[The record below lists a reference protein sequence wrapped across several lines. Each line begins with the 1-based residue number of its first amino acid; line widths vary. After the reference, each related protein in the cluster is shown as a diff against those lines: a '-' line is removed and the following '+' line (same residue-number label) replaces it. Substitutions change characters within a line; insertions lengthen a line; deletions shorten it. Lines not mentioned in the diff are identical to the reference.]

1 MTRPK
6 EKRIVSRESRTRPG
20 GRQRAAQPAVAGRR
34 TTFAE
39 VFGIAEFRA
48 LWLAQVLSVAGDQL
62 ARVALTLLVF
72 EQTRSSLL
80 AAITFAASVVPVFVG
95 GFTLAGLADRWPR
108 RRVMMVCD
116 LGSAL
121 LVGLMALPA
130 MPIAARVSLLVLVTM
145 ISAPFISA
153 RAALYPDILDGD
165 RYVLGTAVTL
175 TTIQFAQVLGFALGG
190 AVVAFVGARAALL
203 ADAATFVLSAGIV
216 RLWVRARP
224 AARAGRPGT
233 RAGRPGTR
241 AGRPGTRAGRPPGGL
256 EHSAQGPEH
265 SAAGPVQS
273 GAGLTAGLRLVFGTP
288 ALLFP
293 MLLGWLAAFY
303 NVPEG
308 VAAPLAHSL
317 GGGDVAVGLILAAGA
332 FGAAAGAVLFS
343 RLARPQQRLR
353 WMGPLAVASC
363 AVLGLFVFHPALPW
377 ALLVLTISGLCA
389 SYQLPANAA
398 FVQAVPPEQRSQAFG
413 IAQGGMS
420 LGQGAA
426 MILAGAAA
434 GQFTSSLVI
443 AVGAAIG
450 TVAAS
455 VIVLARSSAQPG
467 NQPRV
472 HRAVKR

>member
-1 MTRPK
+1 MTKPK
-6 EKRIVSRESRTRPG
+6 EKRIVSHESRITPDRGELP
-20 GRQRAAQPAVAGRR
+20 AQPAAAAGRP
-34 TTFAE
+34 TFAE

-72 EQTRSSLL
+72 QETRSSLL
-80 AAITFAASVVPVFVG
+80 AAITFAASVVPAFIG

-108 RRVMMVCD
+108 RRVMMACD

-130 MPIAARVSLLVLVTM
+130 APIAARVGLLVLVTM

-165 RYVLGTAVTL
+165 RYLLGTAVTL

-190 AVVAFVGARAALL
+190 AVVAFVGARTALL

-224 AARAGRPGT
+224 AARPA
-233 RAGRPGTR
+233 
-241 AGRPGTRAGRPPGGL
+241 RPPGGDR
-256 EHSAQGPEH
+256 ATRPGR
-265 SAAGPVQS
+265 SAAGL
-273 GAGLTAGLRLVFGTP
+273 GTGLRLVFGSP

-293 MLLGWLAAFY
+293 MLFGWLAAFY
-303 NVPEG
+303 NIPEG

-332 FGAAAGAVLFS
+332 LGASVGAVLFS
-343 RLARPQQRLR
+343 RLARPEQRLR

-363 AVLGLFVFHPALPW
+363 AVLGLFVFHPPLPW
-377 ALLVLTISGLCA
+377 ALLVLTLSGLCA

-398 FVQAVPPEQRSQAFG
+398 FVQATPAPQRSQAFG

-434 GQFTSSLVI
+434 GQLASSLVI

-450 TVAAS
+450 TVAAV
-455 VIVLARSSAQPG
+455 VIVLA
-467 NQPRV
+467 PR
-472 HRAVKR
+472 RAVR

>member
-6 EKRIVSRESRTRPG
+6 EKRIVSRESRIRPG
-20 GRQRAAQPAVAGRR
+20 GRQRAARPAAAARR

-72 EQTRSSLL
+72 ERTRSSLL
-80 AAITFAASVVPVFVG
+80 AAITFAASVVPAFLG

-108 RRVMMVCD
+108 RRVMMACD
-116 LGSAL
+116 LGSAV
-121 LVGLMALPA
+121 LVGLMALPV

-190 AVVAFVGARAALL
+190 VVVAFVGARAALL
-203 ADAATFVLSAGIV
+203 ADAATFLLSAGIV

-224 AARAGRPGT
+224 SARLAPLPGDLANGAE
-233 RAGRPGTR
+233 RAT
-241 AGRPGTRAGRPPGGL
+241 
-256 EHSAQGPEH
+256 
-265 SAAGPVQS
+265 
-273 GAGLTAGLRLVFGTP
+273 AGLTAGLRLVFRSP
-288 ALLFP
+288 ALLIP
-293 MLLGWLAAFY
+293 MLFGWLAAFY

-317 GGGDVAVGLILAAGA
+317 GGGAVAVGLILAAGA

-343 RLARPQQRLR
+343 RLVRPEQRLR
-353 WMGPLAVASC
+353 LMGPLAVASC
-363 AVLGLFVFHPALPW
+363 AVLGLFIFHLPLAVALV
-377 ALLVLTISGLCA
+377 VLTVSGLCA
-389 SYQLPANAA
+389 CYQLPANAA
-398 FVQAVPPEQRSQAFG
+398 FVQATPVQQRSQAFG

-434 GQFTSSLVI
+434 EQLSPSLVI

-450 TVAAS
+450 AS
-455 VIVLARSSAQPG
+455 TAVVIVLTRPG
-467 NQPRV
+467 AGT
-472 HRAVKR
+472 RAATR

>member
-6 EKRIVSRESRTRPG
+6 EKRIVSRESRIRPG
-20 GRQRAAQPAVAGRR
+20 GRQRGARPAEAAGR

-39 VFGIAEFRA
+39 VFGVAEFRA

-80 AAITFAASVVPVFVG
+80 AAITFAASVVPVFIG

-108 RRVMMVCD
+108 RRVMMACD

-224 AARAGRPGT
+224 AARMA
-233 RAGRPGTR
+233 
-241 AGRPGTRAGRPPGGL
+241 RPPGGL
-256 EHSAQGPEH
+256 ATGPEH
-265 SAAGPVQS
+265 SAAGPEHPA
-273 GAGLTAGLRLVFGTP
+273 AGLTAGLRLVFGSP

-293 MLLGWLAAFY
+293 MLLGWMAAFY
-303 NVPEG
+303 NIPEG

-434 GQFTSSLVI
+434 EQLSPSLVT

-450 TVAAS
+450 AVAAF
-455 VIVLARSSAQPG
+455 VIVLARPGAQLRSR
-467 NQPRV
+467 PRA
-472 HRAVKR
+472 RRSIKK